1 LVERGPV
8 TRTILALNAGSS
20 TLKFSAF
27 RFYSGK
33 EIELEAGN
41 LEVADGDDAAL
52 LERVLARVESVAGG
66 PPDCVGHR
74 IVHGGNEFTGPVRV
88 DEPTLARLATLSA
101 LAPLHLPPALA
112 LLRKALERLPNV
124 PHVACFDTAFHHDL
138 PEVARRFALPSALY
152 ERGIHRYGFHG
163 LSCEYVLSVLGSP
176 PPRRLIV
183 AHLGSGA
190 SLTAILDGRS
200 IDTSMGLTPA
210 GGIAMGTRSG
220 DLDPGI
226 LLQLLHEQPGSLDE
240 LVHLINHESGLK
252 GITGDASMTKLLARS
267 EGGDAVARAGIELFA
282 YGVKKQ
288 LGAYIAALGG
298 LDCLVFTAGIG
309 EHAPLVRALALEGL
323 SWLGLELDAD
333 ANRKNASVIS
343 RGSSRVVVCVLPTNE
358 DLVIARAAHAMLPLR
373 APAS

>member
-1 LVERGPV
+1 M

-20 TLKFSAF
+20 TLKFSVF
-27 RFYSGK
+27 RFDAGK
-33 EIELEAGN
+33 ELELDAGT
-41 LEVADGDDAAL
+41 LEVADGNDAPL
-52 LERVLARVESVAGG
+52 LERALTMVEEMAGG

-74 IVHGGNEFTGPVRV
+74 IVHGGMEFTGPVQV
-88 DEPTLARLATLSA
+88 DEPVLARLAALA
-101 LAPLHLPPALA
+101 ELAPLHLPPALA
-112 LLRKALERLPNV
+112 LLRKALERLPHV

-138 PEVARRFALPSALY
+138 PDVARRFPLPSALY
-152 ERGIHRYGFHG
+152 DRGIRRYGFHG

-176 PPRRLIV
+176 PPHRLIV

-190 SLTAILDGRS
+190 SLTAILDGHS

-226 LLQLLHEQPGSLDE
+226 LLHLLREQLGSLDE
-240 LVHLINHESGLK
+240 LGHLINNESGLK
-252 GITGDASMTKLLARS
+252 GLTGEASMSKLLARA
-267 EGGDAVARAGIELFA
+267 ELGDAQALGGIGLFA

-323 SWLGLELDAD
+323 SWLGLELDPE
-333 ANRKNASVIS
+333 ANLENASVIS
-343 RGSSRVVVCVLPTNE
+343 GSSSRVVVRVLPTNE
-358 DLVIARAAHAMLPLR
+358 DLIIARAAYAVLPPGE
-373 APAS
+373 AVV

>member
-1 LVERGPV
+1 MTSAV
-8 TRTILALNAGSS
+8 LALNAGSS
-20 TLKFSAF
+20 TLKFSIF
-27 RFYSGK
+27 RFQAGD
-33 EIELEAGN
+33 ETELGAGN
-41 LEVADGDDAAL
+41 LEVADGNDAAL
-52 LERVLARVESVAGG
+52 LERVLAQAETLAGSA
-66 PPDCVGHR
+66 PDAVGHR
-74 IVHGGNEFTGPVRV
+74 IVHGGSQFVAPVQV
-88 DEPTLARLATLSA
+88 DEATLARLETLSD

-112 LLRKALERLPNV
+112 LLKKALQRLPQV

-210 GGIAMGTRSG
+210 GGIPMGTRSG

-226 LLQLLHEQPGSLDE
+226 LLHLLRERSSTVDE
-240 LVHLINHESGLK
+240 LTELIQHDSGLK
-252 GITGDASMTKLLARS
+252 GVTGESSMAKLLQRAEQGDA
-267 EGGDAVARAGIELFA
+267 RAQMGVELFA

-309 EHAPLVRALALEGL
+309 EHAPRVRALALEGL
-323 SWLGLELDAD
+323 DWLGIELDAN
-333 ANRKNASVIS
+333 ANRNNAPVIS
-343 RGSSRVVVCVLPTNE
+343 RSSSRVLVRVLPTNE
-358 DLVIARAAHAMLPLR
+358 DLVIARAARAVLP
-373 APAS
+373 A